1 MGLCWLKK
9 QFSFLVDIAGKR
21 NHGEEKEE
29 PNKQFQVYTY
39 YTYRV
44 SVIQNYSHLLVNLKL
59 QYPHHPGNLW
69 AFVCCPWQGGI
80 WILPGWGWEFKPL
93 EYTRNFKVRHP
104 LAWVHGTKIVHI
116 VNWPPLKLYF
126 YRIYPES
133 IFCTDILITFVTEK
147 KLLFKSSVIQ
157 SQYAAEAEDCDRDT
171 TGWVIHRYSV
181 CCFFIIDFHLINIII
196 IIH

>member
-1 MGLCWLKK
+1 MKK
-9 QFSFLVDIAGKR
+9 QFSFLVNVAGKR

-44 SVIQNYSHLLVNLKL
+44 SVIQNYSHLSLIIGLLLVNLKL
-59 QYPHHPGNLW
+59 QYSHPPGNLR
-69 AFVCCPWQGGI
+69 AFVCCSWWGGGGI
-80 WILPGWGWEFKPL
+80 WILPGWVWEFKPL

-126 YRIYPES
+126 YGKYPES
-133 IFCTDILITFVTEK
+133 IFCTDILMTFVTEK

-171 TGWVIHRYSV
+171 TG
-181 CCFFIIDFHLINIII
+181 
-196 IIH
+196 